1 MHGKLSWGFWTLSKR
16 NDYSL
21 RVRVCTQPALMDVR
35 QKALFVV
42 ERACQTDASD
52 DKYFSVVSL
61 AVSALDMFVKIEYVL
76 VGEVLGRMLAAIVR
90 VSLFIPWSLQFSESS
105 INRFISTV
113 FAFNFLE
120 GKGCGTKLTFRP
132 ARIPYKDR
140 TALHTDG

>member
-1 MHGKLSWGFWTLSKR
+1 
-16 NDYSL
+16 
-21 RVRVCTQPALMDVR
+21 
-35 QKALFVV
+35 
-42 ERACQTDASD
+42 
-52 DKYFSVVSL
+52 
-61 AVSALDMFVKIEYVL
+61 MFVKIEYVL
-76 VGEVLGRMLAAIVR
+76 VGEVLGRMLTAIVR
-90 VSLFIPWSLQFSESS
+90 VSLFIPLSLQFSESS